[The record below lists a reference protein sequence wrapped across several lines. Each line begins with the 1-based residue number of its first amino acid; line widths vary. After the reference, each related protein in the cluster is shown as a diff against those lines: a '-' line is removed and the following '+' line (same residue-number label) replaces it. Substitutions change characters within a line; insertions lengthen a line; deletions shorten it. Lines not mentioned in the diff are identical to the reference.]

1 MCVAFAGCVGVGAG
15 GGPWLAWQARGNV
28 IVGATRDLLATMA
41 GFFARAE
48 AEFGAFRGDH
58 AATGTERQGVG
69 RGEGTD
75 DASASEAGGAHG

>member
-1 MCVAFAGCVGVGAG
+1 VGAG

-28 IVGATRDLLATMA
+28 IVGAATRDLLATMA

-48 AEFGAFRGDH
+48 AEFGAFLGDH
-58 AATGTERQGVG
+58 AATERQGVG
-69 RGEGTD
+69 RGEGID